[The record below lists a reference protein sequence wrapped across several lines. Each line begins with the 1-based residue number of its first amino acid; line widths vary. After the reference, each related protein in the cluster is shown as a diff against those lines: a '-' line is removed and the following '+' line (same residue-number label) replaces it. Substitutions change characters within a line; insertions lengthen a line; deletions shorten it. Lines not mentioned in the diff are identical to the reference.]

1 MDRVV
6 ELETSPIGS
15 QIRFSQSLEILG
27 YYFEII
33 LHTQKLA
40 LSERGRKEQVAGK
53 PKRKEQINRR
63 ETFYSENKMSNLI
76 CSKYRAAYNAT
87 ALKTVVGMTMQ
98 HTSARKH
105 N

>member
-27 YYFEII
+27 YYSEIS

-53 PKRKEQINRR
+53 PKR
-63 ETFYSENKMSNLI
+63 
-76 CSKYRAAYNAT
+76 
-87 ALKTVVGMTMQ
+87 
-98 HTSARKH
+98 
-105 N
+105 